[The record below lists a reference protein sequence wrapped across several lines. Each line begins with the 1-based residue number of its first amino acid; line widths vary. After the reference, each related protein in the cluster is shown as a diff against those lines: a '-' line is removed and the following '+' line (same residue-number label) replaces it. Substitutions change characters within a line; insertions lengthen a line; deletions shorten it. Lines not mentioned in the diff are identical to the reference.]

1 VETDSIQYRFNNLQW
16 HDSKLLSFS
25 NQQSDGIELFVMN
38 IEMLG
43 WSKAALSPVRVVL
56 MDVAYLEVSVD
67 LDAKRQLADTIS
79 AGYCVEESPL
89 RSQLEATLS
98 QAPGGGL
105 EGYLQF
111 HLTLLPPAGRIDIFA
126 KDFNVEPDPA
136 L

>member
-1 VETDSIQYRFNNLQW
+1 VETDSIQHRFDKLQW

-25 NQQSDGIELFVMN
+25 THRSDGKELFVVN
-38 IEMLG
+38 IQMEG
-43 WSKAALSPVRVVL
+43 RSNVFLSPVRVVL
-56 MDVAYLEVSVD
+56 IEVAYLEISVD

-79 AGYCVEESPL
+79 TGYCVEESPL

-126 KDFNVEPDPA
+126 KDFNFEPNPT

>member
-1 VETDSIQYRFNNLQW
+1 METDSIQYRFNNLQW

-89 RSQLEATLS
+89 RSQLWRLHS
-98 QAPGGGL
+98 PRLL
-105 EGYLQF
+105 EEGWK
-111 HLTLLPPAGRIDIFA
+111 DICSSI
-126 KDFNVEPDPA
+126 
-136 L
+136 